1 MPKPMRKTPLLLI
14 PLAALLVA
22 GCGTKERTANEL
34 RPPVPIQL
42 NASLMPKK
50 ISISP
55 NQIGGGP
62 VTLIV
67 SNLTGIDQRIT
78 FGSNSPSGTSDLR
91 LDSQSATIAPND
103 TALMKADLTDGT
115 YTLSVQDDSIPASLL
130 NVSGQRPSGQNDLM
144 LP

>member
-1 MPKPMRKTPLLLI
+1 MRKTPLLLI